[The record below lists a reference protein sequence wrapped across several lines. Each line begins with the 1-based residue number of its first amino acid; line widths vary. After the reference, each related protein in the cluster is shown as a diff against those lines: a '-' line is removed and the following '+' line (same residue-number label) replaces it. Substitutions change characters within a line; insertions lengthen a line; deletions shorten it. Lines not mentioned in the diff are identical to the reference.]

1 MRGLLEM
8 EKSLGRIGPG
18 DHVMVLH
25 DSVEERAQLIAVLIK
40 GGIDHEERC
49 VHESEVDLKE
59 RIFHHL
65 ARMGIDGQVAE
76 SEGTLLFIQGF
87 ESRMHSEKEV
97 VKVVEEIEAMA
108 RSARSD
114 GYKGLRLIGG
124 LKSDA
129 AIRGHTREYLEY
141 ESRLSSA
148 LDEMPATVICLYAL
162 RDFYPGL
169 LSWVMKEHSLVVV
182 NGRVCDNLFHT
193 AAESAIKP
201 TSSKKELDRML
212 GLLLSAEMQKQD
224 LIVQSEELRQ
234 LNEQLTVEVERR
246 RSFELALLESQG
258 NLRSLIDSM
267 ADAIYVVDQERHIVL
282 INQAFEDMAES
293 MGLESPFLGRLLYE
307 CIPYAVSNSALL
319 DEAFSTGRTIL
330 HEGTHRYAGHTMH
343 AETRFVPVRR
353 GASIGQ
359 VLIITRNITDRR
371 LKEIGEEERER
382 QLQVVVDEKTKE
394 LDQERENRLRETIK
408 RQELEARTAFVNEL
422 LDTIDDMVIV
432 TDHRG
437 AITYMNQT
445 ALAFFGYTLAEVAG
459 TSVGALVPP
468 PYDEKGL
475 NRILEALA
483 GGEEVNWKVKV
494 LAKDGRTE
502 PMQARVKMVG
512 SNGAGMFIGTLR
524 SVR

>member
-1 MRGLLEM
+1 MRGLLDM
-8 EKSLGRIGPG
+8 ERSLARVGPG

-40 GGIDHEERC
+40 GGIEHEERC

-65 ARMGIDGQVAE
+65 GRLGIDGQVAE
-76 SEGTLLFIQGF
+76 AEGTLLFIRGF

-97 VKVVEEIEAMA
+97 IAVVEELEAMA

-124 LKSDA
+124 LKSDV

-148 LDEMPATVICLYAL
+148 LDHLQATFICMYAL

-169 LSWVMKEHSLVVV
+169 LTWVMKEHSLVVV

-193 AAESAIKP
+193 AAEAAIKP

-224 LIVQSEELRQ
+224 LINQSEELKQ
-234 LNEQLTVEVERR
+234 LNEQLTIEVERR

-267 ADAIYVVDQERHIVL
+267 ADAIHVVDQERRIVL
-282 INQAFEDMAES
+282 INQAFEDMVRELD
-293 MGLESPFLGRLLYE
+293 LEGPFIGRLLYE
-307 CIPYAVSNSALL
+307 AIPYASSYRDKVDL
-319 DEAFSTGRTIL
+319 AFSSGSMTMQEAVNR
-330 HEGTHRYAGHTMH
+330 HAGKAMHT
-343 AETRFVPVRR
+343 ETRLVPVQR

-359 VLIITRNITDRR
+359 ILILTRNVTDRR
-371 LKEIGEEERER
+371 LKELMDQEKGRM
-382 QLQVVVDEKTKE
+382 LQDTVDERTRE
-394 LDQERENRLRETIK
+394 LTQEREDRLRESIR
-408 RQELEARTAFVNEL
+408 RQELEERTSVINEV
-422 LDTIDDMVIV
+422 LDNMDGIVVVHDAQGVIS
-432 TDHRG
+432 
-437 AITYMNQT
+437 YMNLK
-445 ALAFFGYTLAEVAG
+445 ALEFFGYEKAEIVGKGVRALVTPSDADRIMTYLAELQNKKEVRFEVETVTKSG
-459 TSVGALVPP
+459 QRVPVQA
-468 PYDEKGL
+468 KVNSIGV
-475 NRILEALA
+475 NGHRIL
-483 GGEEVNWKVKV
+483 
-494 LAKDGRTE
+494 
-502 PMQARVKMVG
+502 
-512 SNGAGMFIGTLR
+512 IGTIQAIR
-524 SVR
+524 